1 MDQETPVHITLVD
14 LAGIERNKVVFDDD
28 FYYQKQFNESKNIN
42 LSLSTLLKCFRALR
56 NKELLPYREST
67 LTKFIFESFVK
78 QMNIILLITFDPWH
92 VHFDDNLWVLEFSQM
107 AKEIKLNTVKRNTT
121 MKDITDWQ
129 SLYDQRSTVEQK
141 KFGFYSPYESSF
153 SHRRTEM

>member
-1 MDQETPVHITLVD
+1 VDQETPVHITLVD

-92 VHFDDNLWVLEFSQM
+92 VHFDDNL
-107 AKEIKLNTVKRNTT
+107 
-121 MKDITDWQ
+121 
-129 SLYDQRSTVEQK
+129 
-141 KFGFYSPYESSF
+141 
-153 SHRRTEM
+153 